1 MKTLFLKDADVQK
14 KWYVVDVAG
23 KPLGRVAAKIASLLR
38 GKHKK
43 DFSPNQDAGDYV
55 IVVNAEKIAVSG
67 NKEKDKMYYRHS
79 GYVGGLKSIN
89 FKHLIEKKPTEP
101 LVLAVKGMLPKGR
114 LGRGMLCNLKAYAGS
129 VHPHTAQNPVVL
141 EI

>member
-129 VHPHTAQNPVVL
+129 IHPHTAQNPVVL